1 MKFFLFFFIVPLHFT
16 FAQTDSLLIDDFSN
30 FINVSA
36 DFYTSP
42 LRFDSKA
49 WIKISALVG
58 ITAVASIADKEVRT
72 FSQNNQSNFADNLFN
87 IDKYYYVEFMG
98 ASVIAFYGYGLIAE
112 NNKIRRLAVKLTE
125 AAFLSTSLTL
135 ITKTIIGRGRPY
147 VQESQYS
154 FNPFTFDNDYN
165 SLPSGHT
172 TLAFAYSTVMANEV
186 DNVFWKIGWYSLAG
200 LVGYAR
206 IYNNQH
212 WFSDVLM
219 GAAIGYFSGEF
230 VNNHNTNISKD
241 ISVNLYPMPMGLAV
255 QIVF

>member
-42 LRFDSKA
+42 LRFDSED
-49 WIKISALVG
+49 WIKISAVVG

-72 FSQNNQSNFADNLFN
+72 FSQNNQSNFADNLFS

-147 VQESQYS
+147 VQEK
-154 FNPFTFDNDYN
+154 P
-165 SLPSGHT
+165 
-172 TLAFAYSTVMANEV
+172 
-186 DNVFWKIGWYSLAG
+186 I
-200 LVGYAR
+200 
-206 IYNNQH
+206 
-212 WFSDVLM
+212 
-219 GAAIGYFSGEF
+219 F
-230 VNNHNTNISKD
+230 V
-241 ISVNLYPMPMGLAV
+241 
-255 QIVF
+255 